1 MVKDFNRDFTLTD
14 IFGSLLFFS
23 ERALILS
30 DDFTI
35 GNIAESSILAMIATI
50 SVTILLLNPG
60 HFLWP

>member
-1 MVKDFNRDFTLTD
+1 MVKDFNRDPTLTD

-50 SVTILLLNPG
+50 RVTILLLIPG
-60 HFLWP
+60 HFSGP